1 MSSEGVARLFSGQR
15 VIFGGAGFLSK
26 HWPPHSLLAQ
36 VSFRSAELWF
46 LSSILNYVGR
56 PWSCDAIWNPITQD
70 FPRGTAATPKAHCG
84 LQLKH
89 PRDIQTVNLTIA
101 TSNQAIEVPCKPIWS
116 EVGWEPK
123 KEIYCL

>member
-26 HWPPHSLLAQ
+26 HWPPHSVGSLAQ
-36 VSFRSAELWF
+36 VS
-46 LSSILNYVGR
+46 
-56 PWSCDAIWNPITQD
+56 DAIWNPITQD

-101 TSNQAIEVPCKPIWS
+101 TSNQASKIPCKPIWS
-116 EVGWEPK
+116 EVRWVPK
-123 KEIYCL
+123 KGFIVSENAD